1 MADDDRHR
9 YTGVTLGEVNRNVL
23 ALRRQFDR
31 YVESHADEHKDHDRD
46 HETSGKWIITTVIS
60 LGGLVIAIL
69 LALQPYL
76 RGTGL

>member
-1 MADDDRHR
+1 MTDDDRHR

-23 ALRRQFDR
+23 ALSRRFDR
-31 YVESHADEHKDHDRD
+31 YLETHAEQHKEHEED
-46 HETSGKWIITTVIS
+46 HETSSKWVITTIIS

-76 RGTGL
+76 KGTGI